1 MLFRFGQ
8 NIREMVALNDEM
20 LKSHAGQL
28 LENIFEASDDIFPDD
43 AQVPTVE
50 CS

>member
-20 LKSHAGQL
+20 LESHAGEL
-28 LENIFEASDDIFPDD
+28 FENIFEASDDIFPDD
-43 AQVPTVE
+43 AQVPTAE